1 MPVVPMPSR
10 QFLGFLL
17 TGGIAAAVNFGSRL
31 LYDDV
36 VSFAWA
42 VALAYLTG
50 MATAFLLARAFVFGR
65 GGQSTGQ
72 SALWFTA
79 VNGVA
84 LLQTWVVTLLL
95 ARWAL
100 PGLGMERHVDELAHA
115 VGIVVPVLSSYWGH
129 KHLSFR

>member
-1 MPVVPMPSR
+1 MPSR
-10 QFLGFLL
+10 QFLVFLA

-36 VSFAWA
+36 MSFGWA

-50 MATAFLLARAFVFGR
+50 MATAFVLARIFVFGR
-65 GGQSTGQ
+65 GRQSTSQ
-72 SALWFTA
+72 SALWFAA

-84 LLQTWVVTLLL
+84 LVQTWVVTLLL
-95 ARWAL
+95 ARWLL
-100 PGLGMERHVDELAHA
+100 PGLGLERHVDELAHA
-115 VGIVVPVLSSYWGH
+115 VGIVVPVLTSYWGH